1 MPTKEKG
8 MMAAEKKLVTQPL
21 RLVSRIFVRVLQ
33 DWFQKVISYMLIK
46 MLFKYIK
53 YQVQE

>member
-8 MMAAEKKLVTQPL
+8 MMVAEKKLVTQPL
-21 RLVSRIFVRVLQ
+21 CLVSRILVRVLQ